1 MRALEQLNSGNILC
15 GGVGSGKSRT
25 AIAYYYF
32 KECKGELKINGR
44 GDYSPMENSKDL
56 YIITTAKKRDSL
68 EFEQECAHF
77 GLSTDRKLSMDKV
90 KVTVDSWNNI
100 KKYVKV
106 QGAVFIF
113 DEQRV
118 VGSGTWVKS
127 FITITKKNHWIL
139 ATATPG
145 DVWTD
150 YIPVFVA
157 NGFYKNRTEFL
168 RIHAVYN
175 RYSKYPKIDKFIEC
189 GSLYKQRDQITVS
202 MDYSKPT
209 TSHERMVMVPFDE
222 RSFNRVMIDRWNV
235 FENKPIR
242 EVGELCHIMR
252 KVVNSDIS
260 RIHAVEEIIRKHPK
274 VIIFYNFDYEL
285 EMLRTIG
292 TLLNIPVG
300 EWNGHNHQSIP
311 RADSW
316 VYLVQYTAGA
326 EGWNCI
332 ETDTTIFFS
341 QSYSYKTMV
350 QASGRIDRV
359 NTPFRDLYYYH
370 IRSNSPIDLA
380 IRRALRKKQD
390 FNINSF
396 EED

>member
-1 MRALEQLNSGNILC
+1 
-15 GGVGSGKSRT
+15 
-25 AIAYYYF
+25 
-32 KECKGELKINGR
+32 
-44 GDYSPMENSKDL
+44 
-56 YIITTAKKRDSL
+56 
-68 EFEQECAHF
+68 
-77 GLSTDRKLSMDKV
+77 
-90 KVTVDSWNNI
+90 
-100 KKYVKV
+100 
-106 QGAVFIF
+106 
-113 DEQRV
+113 
-118 VGSGTWVKS
+118 
-127 FITITKKNHWIL
+127 
-139 ATATPG
+139 
-145 DVWTD
+145 
-150 YIPVFVA
+150 
-157 NGFYKNRTEFL
+157 
-168 RIHAVYN
+168 
-175 RYSKYPKIDKFIEC
+175 
-189 GSLYKQRDQITVS
+189 
-202 MDYSKPT
+202 
-209 TSHERMVMVPFDE
+209 
-222 RSFNRVMIDRWNV
+222 MIDRWNV